1 MTDKL
6 ISQLRNLKNGRLNPD
21 RVWLA
26 RNRERTMTIIAR
38 TLSPDTEHLAF
49 WQKISETAARVSYI
63 FVPRRLLAAARMTLT
78 FILIGSLAVSGWIA
92 SVSASQ
98 NSLPGEAL
106 YGMKLAAEKTE
117 LIVATA
123 ISEERTAET
132 NLKHAAIKVTE
143 YQNAKSR
150 NQASQSIQ
158 SLKQKIES
166 TNKSLT
172 KIETK
177 SPAEAVAVAKVVEEK
192 TEEILTALGEKTDLS
207 AGPEV
212 ATTGKER
219 ETSVT
224 QLTNEVAAVEKLI
237 EATGVKAVGVLV
249 EQQQDQTKEKI
260 ERKLDRLASDLVKLD
275 SEIGVTSQ
283 LVAVSTTLAST
294 VTTSASTASTS
305 GHIDGIA
312 TMSAG
317 STTVSVVG
325 SVQAIGTPT
334 TSSVASVIEVKEAV
348 QTAGQKVDEASKKG
362 EETIVAA
369 KTLIE
374 QNDLKGALKKVQ
386 ELGEFKQQAQ
396 AIVSEVKQVVSEAGK

>member
-1 MTDKL
+1 MATL
-6 ISQLRNLKNGRLNPD
+6 GR
-21 RVWLA
+21 A
-26 RNRERTMTIIAR
+26 QH
-38 TLSPDTEHLAF
+38 PDTERLTL
-49 WQKISETAARVSYI
+49 WQEVSGTMARASSI
-63 FVPRRLLAAARMTLT
+63 FVPRQLVAAARMTLT
-78 FILIGSLAVSGWIA
+78 FVLIGSVAVSGWIA

-106 YGMKLAAEKTE
+106 YGVKLAAEKTE
-117 LIVATA
+117 LIVATV
-123 ISEERTAET
+123 ISEEKTAAT
-132 NLKHAAIKVTE
+132 NLKHAAAKVEE

-150 NQASQSIQ
+150 TQASQSIQ

-177 SPAEAVAVAKVVEEK
+177 SSAEAVAVAKVVEEK
-192 TEEILTALGEKTDLS
+192 TEQILNALGEKKGLS
-207 AGPEV
+207 VGPEV
-212 ATTGKER
+212 VSAGQER

-224 QLTNEVAAVEKLI
+224 QLTNEVAAVENLI

-249 EQQQDQTKEKI
+249 EQQQGETKEKI

-283 LVAVSTTLAST
+283 MVAASTTVAAT
-294 VTTSASTASTS
+294 VTTGASTASTS
-305 GHIDGIA
+305 GHIDGTA
-312 TMSAG
+312 AMSAG

-325 SVQAIGTPT
+325 SVQMIGTPT
-334 TSSVASVIEVKEAV
+334 TSSAASVAEVKEAV
-348 QTAGQKVDEASKKG
+348 QAAGQKVDEAAKKG
-362 EETIVAA
+362 GETIEAA

-386 ELGEFKQQAQ
+386 ELGEVKQRAQ
-396 AIVSEVKQVVSEAGK
+396 AVVSEVKQVVSESVKTVVMETASTTVGIKLETRN